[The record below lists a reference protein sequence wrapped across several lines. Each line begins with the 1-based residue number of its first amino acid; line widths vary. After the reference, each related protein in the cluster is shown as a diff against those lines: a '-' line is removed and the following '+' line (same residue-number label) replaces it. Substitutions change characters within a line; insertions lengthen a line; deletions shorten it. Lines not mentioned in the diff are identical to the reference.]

1 MTSIVIKKCK
11 HLTKEERDIIEN
23 LLTNGSTISCIAT
36 TIGRDITTIS
46 KEIKKHRQL
55 KFPDKFNNQNN
66 LCIHRK
72 NCKKFDCDN
81 SKNCFDMICP
91 LLKKSPYVCN
101 GCEKRIGCRNA
112 KYYYYSK
119 SAYNEYFDTLSLS
132 RSGVKISKEEEK
144 RIENIIYDLIKNK
157 NQSINEIYINNPDLL
172 TFSKPTL
179 YSYINQGLFNLKN
192 QDLRRKVKYKPRK
205 NGVKKTRKESKIRVG
220 RTYKDFINFTSL
232 HPSMNIVEMDCVEG
246 SKGGK
251 VFLTLA
257 FRKYNLLLI
266 FLLENQ
272 NIKCALEVFDYLKK
286 LLGKDLFKNLFR
298 IILTDNGSEF
308 FDPDSIERID
318 VKKCVNLFYC
328 DPGKSYQKGKIEK
341 LHEYIRYVLPQ
352 GSTFDYLTREDVNHL
367 MSNINNSS
375 RLSSGK
381 HKSPYLAFK
390 ENYGL
395 DILNLLN
402 INYIKPNEVNLS
414 KNLLTLHRERKKVLA
429 KLIND
434 IDNYRLAT
442 HLPKLDYDTK
452 KYIINYYINDY
463 YKYRE
468 EDLFYNSLEIIN
480 KYNKE

>member
-1 MTSIVIKKCK
+1 MTSIVNKKCK
-11 HLTKEERDIIEN
+11 HLTRDERDIIET
-23 LLTNGSTISCIAT
+23 LLTNGSTLSSIAT
-36 TIGRDITTIS
+36 TISRDITTIS

-55 KFPDKFNNQNN
+55 KLPDKFNNQNN

-72 NCKKFDCDN
+72 SCKMFDCN
-81 SKNCFDMICP
+81 ESKECFDMICP

-101 GCEKRIGCRNA
+101 GCEKRVGCRNA

-119 SAYNEYFDTLSLS
+119 NAYNEYEDTLSLS
-132 RSGVKISKEEEK
+132 RSGVRISKEEEK
-144 RIENIIYDLIKNK
+144 EIENVIYDLIKNK

-179 YSYINQGLFNLKN
+179 YSYIDQGLFNLKN
-192 QDLRRKVKYKPRK
+192 HDLRRKVKYKPRK
-205 NGVKKTRKESKIRVG
+205 NGIKKTRKESKIRIG
-220 RTYKDFINFTSL
+220 RTYKDFINFISL
-232 HPSMNIVEMDCVEG
+232 HPNMNIVEMDCVEG
-246 SKGGK
+246 YKGGK
-251 VFLTLA
+251 VFLTFA

-272 NIKCALEVFDYLKK
+272 NVKCVLEVFDYLKN
-286 LLGKDLFKNLFR
+286 LLGKDLFKKLFR

-308 FDPDSIERID
+308 FDPDNIERING
-318 VKKCVNLFYC
+318 KKQINLFYC

-352 GSTFDYLTREDVNHL
+352 GFTFDYITQEDVNIL

-390 ENYGL
+390 EEYGL

-402 INYIKPNEVNLS
+402 ISYIKPNEVDLS
-414 KNLLTLHRERKKVLA
+414 KNLLTLHRERKKILA
-429 KLIND
+429 KLIKD
-434 IDNYRLAT
+434 LDNYNQVK
-442 HLPKLDYDTK
+442 HLPKLDYDIK
-452 KYIINYYINDY
+452 KHIINYYINDY

-480 KYNKE
+480 NYNKE